1 VKCAFDQGLY
11 QSEMRLAYH
20 QSRRN
25 ANVAGEIRDQVP
37 WHSCL
42 VRDSNALP
50 SGEEFARRIVRR
62 ETMNCF
68 QYSCFAT
75 LVEPDKRKNAST
87 RGAIKCN
94 CCVFYAFE
102 VFDFE

>member
-1 VKCAFDQGLY
+1 
-11 QSEMRLAYH
+11 
-20 QSRRN
+20 
-25 ANVAGEIRDQVP
+25 
-37 WHSCL
+37 
-42 VRDSNALP
+42 
-50 SGEEFARRIVRR
+50 
-62 ETMNCF
+62 MNCF